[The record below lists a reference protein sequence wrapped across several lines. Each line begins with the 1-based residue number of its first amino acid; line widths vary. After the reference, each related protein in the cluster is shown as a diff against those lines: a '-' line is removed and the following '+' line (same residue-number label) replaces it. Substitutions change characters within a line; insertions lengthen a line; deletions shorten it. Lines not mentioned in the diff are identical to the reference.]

1 MSWNDFKIILRY
13 VGSLLLIVSLLALV
27 SIAVPLVFGEYEA
40 IYAMLV
46 TSVLA
51 GIAGLGLKFIGKT
64 EGEIQLTHAMAI
76 SSIAWLVIP
85 LLGSIPYILIEGMSP
100 LNSVFESTSGW
111 TGTGLTMITAPSQLT
126 HTIQF
131 WRSLTQWIGGVG
143 VIVLIISIIT
153 RPGTSMYHLYRAE
166 GREEKIFPRIMTTV
180 RMIWWIYFL
189 LTILS
194 ILILLVAGMPLWDSI
209 NHGMTTISTGGF
221 SVKDS
226 SIASYDNP
234 LIELALIPIM
244 VMGAIPFLVH
254 YKVLK
259 GNVGAF
265 FKDVQ
270 SRSLLILLFLGGGL
284 LVAENFLSYGWWSEA
299 FRYSIFQAVSGL
311 TCTGLQTATVH
322 SWAPNAK
329 LIIILLMLIGGA
341 AGSTAGGIKIVR
353 AAAMFT
359 GIGWWYRKLSLPH
372 EVVVVQKFGDKV
384 LSDDEMGAQLNE
396 AAIISFLWVLFLFMG
411 IFVMLHIAP
420 PPYYVDDVIFEVVSA
435 QSNVGL
441 STGITSP
448 DMMWVGKLMLIF
460 NMWIGRLEIIPI
472 IVTFK
477 VLLRRFG

>member
-1 MSWNDFKIILRY
+1 LSLDDFKIIFRD
-13 VGSLLLIVSLLALV
+13 VGNLLLIVSLLALV
-27 SIAVPLVFGEYEA
+27 SITVPLIFKEYSA
-40 IYAMLV
+40 IYPMLV
-46 TSVLA
+46 TSFMS
-51 GIAGLGLKFIGKT
+51 GIAGICFRFIGRT
-64 EGEIQLTHAMAI
+64 ESELQLTHAMAI

-85 LLGSIPYILIEGMSP
+85 LFGSIPYILIEGMSP

-111 TGTGLTMITAPSQLT
+111 TGTGLSMITAPSQLT

-189 LTILS
+189 LTALS
-194 ILILLVAGMPLWDSI
+194 ILILLLAKMPVWDSI
-209 NHGMTTISTGGF
+209 NHGMTAISTGGF

-226 SIASYDNP
+226 SIAAYDNP
-234 LIELALIPIM
+234 LIEAALIPIM
-244 VMGAIPFLVH
+244 IIGAIPFLIH

-259 GNVGAF
+259 GDAMAF
-265 FKDVQ
+265 LRDVQ
-270 SRSLLILLFLGGGL
+270 SRTLLFLLFLAGGL
-284 LVAENFLSYGWWSEA
+284 LAAENSIHYGWWSESV
-299 FRYSIFQAVSGL
+299 RYSVFQAVSGL
-311 TCTGLQTATVH
+311 TCTGLQTAALQT
-322 SWAPNAK
+322 WEPNAK
-329 LIIILLMLIGGA
+329 LVVVLLMLLGGA
-341 AGSTAGGIKIVR
+341 AGSTAGGIKILR
-353 AAAMFT
+353 GAALFA
-359 GIGWWYRKLSLPH
+359 GIGWWCKKLSLPH

-384 LSDDEMGAQLNE
+384 LSDEEMGSQLNE
-396 AAIISFLWVLFLFMG
+396 AALISFLWVIFLFTG

-420 PPYYVDDVIFEVVSA
+420 PIYNVDDIIFEVVSA

-448 DMMWVGKLMLIF
+448 DMMWIGKLMLIF

-477 VLLRRFG
+477 LLLSRFA